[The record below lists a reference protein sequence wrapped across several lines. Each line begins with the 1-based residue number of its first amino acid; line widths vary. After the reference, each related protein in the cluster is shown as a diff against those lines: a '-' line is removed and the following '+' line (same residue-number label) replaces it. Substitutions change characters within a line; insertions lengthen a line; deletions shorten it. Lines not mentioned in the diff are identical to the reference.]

1 MLPNIALLELNNEEA
16 SQSAQVDKTFNWD
29 NTIGDFVLRD
39 GKLIGLDGIEYIK
52 VWIDKAL
59 RTKANTLIYSGYGS
73 EHYNLIGRVF
83 DADYSKA
90 EIERTIKEALL
101 KNTSINEVFGFGFEI
116 DGSMI
121 TVNFT
126 VSTIYGNTEVIISG

>member
-1 MLPNIALLELNNEEA
+1 MLPNIASLEFENEEVG
-16 SQSAQVDKTFNWD
+16 QSAQVDKTFNWD
-29 NTIGDFVLRD
+29 NTIGDFVLND
-39 GKLIGLDGIEYIK
+39 GKLIGLEGIEYIK

-59 RTKANTLIYSGYGS
+59 RTKANSLIYSGYGS

-83 DADYSKA
+83 DADYAKA
-90 EIERTIKEALL
+90 EIERTIKEALS
-101 KNTSINEVFGFGFEI
+101 KNTSINEVYGLELEV